1 MRTRIFRVL
10 LVFLLMGVM
19 IAQTD
24 GSSLYVLADEDD
36 EDEKSEEEEELEQKR
51 QDTLDEINS
60 IKEDIST
67 VEKKISELKNT
78 RSNLQTYINQ
88 LDRQVNSLAA
98 QISDLEEKIEQKKK
112 EIEEKQQELLEAEA
126 EAEEQYGLMKK
137 RIQYMYEQGSQSFLE
152 LLLESESLADMM
164 NRADYAMQMS
174 EYDRQMMNELREIR
188 EAIAEYKALLEA
200 EQEEQE
206 KLLAELEDQKA
217 AVNKAIAAKTQ
228 EIAAYQSQIDSASGE
243 QSEYQKQLAQQEKLL
258 DQIEAQIAAAAAAA
272 AAENDGDGG
281 ASGFLWPC
289 PASHRITSYF
299 GPRKA
304 PVPGASTYHKGIDIG
319 AGTGSSIIASAAG
332 RVTTS
337 KYSNS
342 AGNYVVISHGK
353 GISTVYMHAS
363 ALYVSVGDVVAQ
375 GQTIA
380 AVGSTG
386 YSSGPHLHFGVI
398 VNGSYVNPLNYV
410 N

>member
-1 MRTRIFRVL
+1 MKTRIFRVL
-10 LVFLLMGVM
+10 LVFLFMGVM
-19 IAQTD
+19 VAQTA
-24 GSSLYVLADEDD
+24 GSSLYVLADQDE
-36 EDEKSEEEEELEQKR
+36 EDEKSDEEKELEQKR
-51 QDTLDEINS
+51 QDTLAEIDS
-60 IKEDIST
+60 IKADIST
-67 VEKKISELKNT
+67 VEKKINELKNT

-98 QISDLEEKIEQKKK
+98 QISDLEEKIEQKKT

-174 EYDRQMMNELREIR
+174 EYDRQMMNELRKIR
-188 EAIAEYKALLEA
+188 EAIAEYKAALEA
-200 EQEEQE
+200 EKEEQE
-206 KLLAELEDQKA
+206 KLLSELEDQKA
-217 AVNKAIAAKTQ
+217 AVNKAISAKTQ

-258 DQIEAQIAAAAAAA
+258 DQIEAQIAAAAAAN

-281 ASGFLWPC
+281 ASGFRWPC

-319 AGTGSSIIASAAG
+319 AATGSSIIASAAG

-410 N
+410 K